1 MYPNLNVTHFAGGI
15 KIWGFLPIQWAMLAE
30 VQLVAWPLPA
40 RAAPA
45 QWWMAGP
52 RKFLFKS
59 NWKQHKSFFSDLLH
73 PSISPSPYQCRKCWA
88 YLWMNHKQMKI
99 NYVFC
104 LLQRLY
110 LPSVMYK
117 LYTIKSIN
125 WTNRV
130 RALNQFLFCLP
141 NPFNVSSRED
151 LSVAD

>member
-1 MYPNLNVTHFAGGI
+1 MYPNLNVTHFAGGPGGI

-40 RAAPA
+40 RAAPS

-59 NWKQHKSFFSDLLH
+59 NWKQHKSFFSDLFH
-73 PSISPSPYQCRKCWA
+73 PSSLLINAENSEHICERITNKWRLIMSSVFFRGYI
-88 YLWMNHKQMKI
+88 YLLE
-99 NYVFC
+99 C
-104 LLQRLY
+104 
-110 LPSVMYK
+110 
-117 LYTIKSIN
+117 IKSIN

-151 LSVAD
+151 LSVVD